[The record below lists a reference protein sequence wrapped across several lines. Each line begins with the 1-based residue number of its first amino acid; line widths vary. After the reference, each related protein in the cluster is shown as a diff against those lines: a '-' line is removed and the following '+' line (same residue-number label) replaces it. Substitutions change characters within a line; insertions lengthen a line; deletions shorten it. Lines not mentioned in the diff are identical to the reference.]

1 MVDAAS
7 GSRARRVRPLRDRL
21 QPTTRRAGEV
31 ATVLSRYSLT
41 TFFEFVALRLRTRK
55 WHHSPVMPRLVR
67 RSLEDLGPTFMKLGQ
82 VMSTRPD
89 LVPPSF
95 EQELSRLQDGAPP
108 VAADHIVETIEQCL
122 GRSISDAY
130 AHFDPAPL
138 AAASIGQ
145 VHAARLHDGTEVVVK
160 VRRPNVDDSI
170 EVDLALIER
179 LAAIAGRRTF
189 LDRYDPVGLARE
201 FRVTMS
207 GELDYIR
214 EAQNADAVAAA
225 FADEPRVRV
234 PAIIWSHTCDG
245 VITEERVW
253 GSKIDDRDALEAIGA
268 DPTAVARA
276 FADAYLSM
284 VFVQR
289 LFHADPHPGN
299 VFVEPDGRVAFVDF
313 GMVGVVSHTTRLGLG
328 KVLLALV
335 AVDVTQMADGLFDLG
350 IVRGSID
357 RAAFER
363 DLERLLHRYAFVPL
377 EQLRIGP
384 LLNDVMSVV
393 RKHGLRMPSD
403 LALLLKTVMMC
414 EGVAAQLDPGFE
426 LIPLLVPYAAR
437 LTVDDAA
444 ESAT

>member
-1 MVDAAS
+1 MH
-7 GSRARRVRPLRDRL
+7 
-21 QPTTRRAGEV
+21 PTTRRAGEV
-31 ATVLSRYSLT
+31 ATVLGRYSMT
-41 TFFEFVALRLRTRK
+41 TWFHFAALRLRTRRL
-55 WHHSPVMPRLVR
+55 HHPPVMPGLVR
-67 RSLEDLGPTFMKLGQ
+67 RSLEELGPTFMKLGQ

-95 EQELSRLQDGAPP
+95 EHELTRLQDAAPP
-108 VAADHIVETIEQCL
+108 VPTEHILRSLEDAL
-122 GRSISDAY
+122 GRPIAEAY
-130 AHFDPAPL
+130 AFFDPKPL

-145 VHAARLHDGTEVVVK
+145 VHAARLHDGTDVVVK

-170 EVDLALIER
+170 EVDLGLIER
-179 LAAIAGRRTF
+179 VAAIAARRTF

-201 FRVTMS
+201 FRITMS
-207 GELDYIR
+207 GELDYVR

-225 FADEPRVRV
+225 FADEPRVHV
-234 PAIIWSHTCDG
+234 PRIFWSHTCDG
-245 VITEERVW
+245 VITEERVR
-253 GSKIDDRDALEAIGA
+253 GSKIDDRDAVEAAGA
-268 DPTAVARA
+268 DPAAVARA
-276 FADAYLSM
+276 FAEAYLSM

-313 GMVGVVSHTTRLGLG
+313 GMVGVVSETTRLGLG

-350 IVRGSID
+350 IARVLVD
-357 RAAFER
+357 RAAFEA
-363 DLERLLHRYAFVPL
+363 DLDRLLQRYAFVPL

-393 RKHGLRMPSD
+393 RKHRLRMPSD

-414 EGVAAQLDPGFE
+414 EGVAAKLDPGFE
-426 LIPLLVPYAAR
+426 LVPLLVPYAAR
-437 LTVDDAA
+437 LTVEDTAGT
-444 ESAT
+444 AT

>member
-1 MVDAAS
+1 M
-7 GSRARRVRPLRDRL
+7 R
-21 QPTTRRAGEV
+21 PTTRRAFEV

-41 TFFEFVALRLRTRK
+41 TWFEFFAMRVRTRRLRQP
-55 WHHSPVMPRLVR
+55 PVMPSLVR
-67 RSLEDLGPTFMKLGQ
+67 KSLEELGPTFMKLGQ

-95 EQELSRLQDGAPP
+95 EEELARLQDAAPP
-108 VAADHIVETIEQCL
+108 VPTEHIVQSIELAL

-130 AHFDPAPL
+130 ASFDPAPL

-145 VHAARLHDGTEVVVK
+145 VHAAQLHDGTDVVVK

-170 EVDLALIER
+170 EVDLALIEK
-179 LAAIAGRRTF
+179 LAALAGRRSF
-189 LDRYDPVGLARE
+189 LERYDPVGLARE
-201 FRVTMS
+201 FRITMG
-207 GELDYIR
+207 GELDYMR

-225 FADEPRVRV
+225 FADEPTVRV
-234 PAIIWSHTCDG
+234 PRIIWSHTCAG
-245 VITEERVW
+245 VITEERVR
-253 GSKIDDRDALEAIGA
+253 GSKIDDRDALDATGA
-268 DPTAVARA
+268 DPAAVARA
-276 FADAYLSM
+276 FAEAYLSM

-313 GMVGVVSHTTRLGLG
+313 GMVGVVSESTRLGLG

-350 IVRGSID
+350 IARVSLD
-357 RAAFER
+357 RVAFER
-363 DLERLLHRYAFVPL
+363 DLDKLLQRYAFVPL

-393 RKHGLRMPSD
+393 RKHRLRMPSD

-414 EGVAAQLDPGFE
+414 EGVAAKLDPSFE
-426 LIPLLVPYAAR
+426 LVPLLVPYAAR
-437 LTVDDAA
+437 LTTEDDG
-444 ESAT
+444 SVSG